1 MTKRDLALD
10 LFKTFKTGVTRKP
23 NKPAPTPRVGQ
34 PGDPELIGGVL
45 NDLISDRDW
54 DSGLA
59 EGNLFVNWQKIVG
72 DEIAQHAQPIS
83 ILDNVLTIQSSST
96 AWATQ
101 LNLMAADLLVTI
113 QKDATGVLIE
123 RLAIIGPQTPTWKKG
138 IRTIRN
144 ARGPRDTYNQSKAT
158 THPQLHAQSSSIP
171 VHRAFFGYVFPPFT
185 TRIMAFREVNP
196 LQKPLQ
202 AI

>member
-10 LFKTFKTGVTRKP
+10 LFNSFKTSVTRKQ

-45 NDLISDRDW
+45 DNLISDRDW

-72 DEIAQHAQPIS
+72 DEISQHATPIS
-83 ILDNVLTIQSSST
+83 VLDGVLTIQSSST

-101 LNLMAADLLVTI
+101 LQLITNDLLATI
-113 QKDATGVLIE
+113 QKDASGVLVE
-123 RLAIIGPQTPTWKKG
+123 RLVVIGPQTPTWKKG
-138 IRTIRN
+138 VRTIRN
-144 ARGPRDTYNQSKAT
+144 ARGPRDTYN
-158 THPQLHAQSSSIP
+158 
-171 VHRAFFGYVFPPFT
+171 
-185 TRIMAFREVNP
+185 
-196 LQKPLQ
+196 
-202 AI
+202 

>member
-1 MTKRDLALD
+1 MEKRDLALD
-10 LFKTFKTGVTRKP
+10 LFKTFKKGVTRKES
-23 NKPAPTPRVGQ
+23 KPAPTLQIGK

-45 NDLISDRDW
+45 NNLISDREW

-59 EGNLFVNWQKIVG
+59 EGNLFVNWKNIVG

-101 LNLMAADLLVTI
+101 LNLIATDLLATI

-138 IRTIRN
+138 VRTIRN
-144 ARGPRDTYNQSKAT
+144 ARGPRDTYN
-158 THPQLHAQSSSIP
+158 
-171 VHRAFFGYVFPPFT
+171 
-185 TRIMAFREVNP
+185 
-196 LQKPLQ
+196 
-202 AI
+202 

>member
-10 LFKTFKTGVTRKP
+10 LFNSFKTSVTRKP
-23 NKPAPTPRVGQ
+23 NKHAPTVRVGQ

-45 NDLISDRDW
+45 NDLVADRDW

-59 EGNLFVNWQKIVG
+59 EGNLFVHWKKIIG
-72 DEIAQHAQPIS
+72 DEISEHAQPIS

-101 LNLMAADLLVTI
+101 LQLISNELLATI

-123 RLAIIGPQTPTWKKG
+123 RLVIIGPQTPTWKKG
-138 IRTIRN
+138 VRTIRN
-144 ARGPRDTYNQSKAT
+144 ARGPRDTYN
-158 THPQLHAQSSSIP
+158 
-171 VHRAFFGYVFPPFT
+171 
-185 TRIMAFREVNP
+185 
-196 LQKPLQ
+196 
-202 AI
+202 

>member
-1 MTKRDLALD
+1 MEKRDLALD
-10 LFKTFKTGVTRKP
+10 LFKSFKTGVTRKA
-23 NKPAPTPRVGQ
+23 NKPAPTPQIGK

-45 NDLISDRDW
+45 NNLISDREW

-59 EGNLFVNWQKIVG
+59 EGNLFINWKNIVG

-83 ILDNVLTIQSSST
+83 ILDNVLTVQSSST

-101 LNLMAADLLVTI
+101 LNLIATDLLATI

-138 IRTIRN
+138 VRTIRN
-144 ARGPRDTYNQSKAT
+144 ARGPRDTYN
-158 THPQLHAQSSSIP
+158 
-171 VHRAFFGYVFPPFT
+171 
-185 TRIMAFREVNP
+185 
-196 LQKPLQ
+196 
-202 AI
+202 

>member
-1 MTKRDLALD
+1 MSKRDLALD

-72 DEIAQHAQPIS
+72 DEIAQHAHQF
-83 ILDNVLTIQSSST
+83 L
-96 AWATQ
+96 
-101 LNLMAADLLVTI
+101 
-113 QKDATGVLIE
+113 
-123 RLAIIGPQTPTWKKG
+123 
-138 IRTIRN
+138 
-144 ARGPRDTYNQSKAT
+144 
-158 THPQLHAQSSSIP
+158 
-171 VHRAFFGYVFPPFT
+171 F
-185 TRIMAFREVNP
+185 
-196 LQKPLQ
+196 
-202 AI
+202 